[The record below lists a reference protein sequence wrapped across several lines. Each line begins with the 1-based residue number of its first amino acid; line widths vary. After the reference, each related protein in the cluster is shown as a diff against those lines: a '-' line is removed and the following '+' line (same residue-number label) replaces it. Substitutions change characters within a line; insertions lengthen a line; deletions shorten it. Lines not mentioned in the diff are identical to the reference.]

1 MKKKKLSKKYNLSI
15 CIPTYNRPKHLNN
28 CLEAIY
34 ISKKNCANFNFEICI
49 SDNGSEHNI
58 RSIVNKYKNKLNI
71 KFNRFKRNMGITVNF
86 LKAVRMAS
94 GEFVWTIGN
103 DDLILPKSLQT
114 IERLLNKYKD
124 VDYFFIN
131 AFLLEKSFLDNFTH
145 PFSTYQIPK
154 NLRTFSSQT
163 INKKVN
169 FWDIIDP
176 SVSFDF
182 LLGMFLSMFR
192 RKMWEQNLSCL
203 NQKNIKD
210 KNWMSN
216 TDNTFFNTMIF
227 ANAFKNSKAFIH
239 GQPLCVCLQGVR
251 EWIKLYV
258 FVVAVRVP
266 EILDYYRSRGLPI
279 WKYFY
284 CKNFA
289 LRNFSSEMF
298 KIFFSDDHRV
308 KKYFNF
314 RKHFVC
320 NLIYPSVYFSP
331 IYFIYKKLFNIYNK
345 IKLKWNIN

>member
-1 MKKKKLSKKYNLSI
+1 LKLSI
-15 CIPTYNRPKHLNN
+15 CIPTYNRPKHLEN

-34 ISKKNCANFNFEICI
+34 ISKKNCKKLSLEVCV
-49 SDNGSEHNI
+49 SDNGSKHDI
-58 RSIVNKYKNKLNI
+58 KLIIKKYKKKINI
-71 KFNRFKRNMGITVNF
+71 KFNRFGRNFGITRNF
-86 LKAVRMAS
+86 LKAVSMAS

-103 DDLILPKSLQT
+103 DDLILPKSLQI
-114 IERLLNKYKD
+114 IEKLLNKYKD

-131 AFLLEKSFLDNFTH
+131 AFLLEKSFLQNFTH
-145 PFSTYQIPK
+145 PFSTYKIPK
-154 NLRTFSSQT
+154 KLKTFSSQK

-169 FWDIIDP
+169 FWEVIDP

-258 FVVAVRVP
+258 FVVIVRIP
-266 EILDYYRSRGLPI
+266 EILDYYRSRGLPF

-289 LRNFSSEMF
+289 LRNFFVEIL
-298 KIFFSDDHRV
+298 KIFLSNDYRV
-308 KKYFNF
+308 KKYFDF
-314 RKHFVC
+314 KRHFVY
-320 NLIYPSVYFSP
+320 NLVYPSVYFSP
-331 IYFIYKKLFNIYNK
+331 IYFVYIKLLNIYNR
-345 IKLKWNIN
+345 IKFKWIIS

>member
-1 MKKKKLSKKYNLSI
+1 MKLSI
-15 CIPTYNRPKHLNN
+15 CIPTYNRPKHLEN

-34 ISKKNCANFNFEICI
+34 ISKKNCKKLSLEVCV
-49 SDNGSEHNI
+49 SDNGSKHDI
-58 RSIVNKYKNKLNI
+58 KLIIKKYKKKINI
-71 KFNRFKRNMGITVNF
+71 KFNRFGRNFGITRNF
-86 LKAVRMAS
+86 LKAVSMAS

-103 DDLILPKSLQT
+103 DDLILPKSLQI
-114 IERLLNKYKD
+114 IEKLLNKYKD

-131 AFLLEKSFLDNFTH
+131 AFLLEKSFLQNFTH
-145 PFSTYQIPK
+145 PFSTYKIPK
-154 NLRTFSSQT
+154 KLKTFSSQK

-169 FWDIIDP
+169 FWEVIDP

-258 FVVAVRVP
+258 FVVIVRIP
-266 EILDYYRSRGLPI
+266 EILDYYRSRGLPF

-289 LRNFSSEMF
+289 LRNFFVEIL
-298 KIFFSDDHRV
+298 KIFLSNDYRV
-308 KKYFNF
+308 KKYFDF
-314 RKHFVC
+314 KRHFVY
-320 NLIYPSVYFSP
+320 NLVYPSVYFSP
-331 IYFIYKKLFNIYNK
+331 IYFVYIKLLNIYNR
-345 IKLKWNIN
+345 IKFKWIIS